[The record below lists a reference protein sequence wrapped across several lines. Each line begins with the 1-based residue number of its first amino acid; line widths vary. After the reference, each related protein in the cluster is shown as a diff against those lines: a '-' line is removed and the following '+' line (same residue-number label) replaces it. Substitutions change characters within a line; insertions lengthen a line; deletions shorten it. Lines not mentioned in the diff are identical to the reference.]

1 MIKKGDIVRFNA
13 VTPEWGLIDWEME
26 SGDTEYSDFI
36 EWLDGEIA
44 EVTDV
49 VATGPDG
56 EPLYVDL
63 RFEDLHNL
71 YAISIVH
78 VEPMPG
84 VILFRRQ
91 AS

>member
-1 MIKKGDIVRFNA
+1 MVKVGDTVRFHA
-13 VTPEWGLIDWEME
+13 AIEGWGLIDWEME
-26 SGDTEYSDFI
+26 SGDQDYVDFI
-36 EWLDGEIA
+36 EWLDGDIA

-49 VATGPDG
+49 VSTGPDG

-63 RFEDLHNL
+63 CFDNLHNL

-78 VEPMPG
+78 VEAMPG
-84 VILFRRQ
+84 VLLFRRK